1 MTSGN
6 PSRDSSGGAVSS
18 TSLLALLSASPWR
31 RSPWGHRS
39 GLRAAGSVLGRGCAC
54 PASHPPRPL
63 RARAPCHA
71 RVAGRGPPCHPA
83 PSRPGQSPEPGWG
96 RPALE
101 GEEGRLQKTGLA
113 GGQLSSLGCSRWLLH
128 AWVAA
133 GSPREEHLIP
143 LRLQPR
149 LVALSTQPLD
159 LGARPS
165 PLPEPTLPLSDLR
178 AARNQRNSSLI
189 KHHLPQA
196 VDGSVISRV

>member
-1 MTSGN
+1 MRVWLEGDLPATRPPPGRASLQSPAGEGL
-6 PSRDSSGGAVSS
+6 PLRGRKGDFRRRGWREDSS
-18 TSLLALLSASPWR
+18 
-31 RSPWGHRS
+31 
-39 GLRAAGSVLGRGCAC
+39 RAW
-54 PASHPPRPL
+54 
-63 RARAPCHA
+63 
-71 RVAGRGPPCHPA
+71 GPPHNPC
-83 PSRPGQSPEPGWG
+83 R
-96 RPALE
+96 
-101 GEEGRLQKTGLA
+101 
-113 GGQLSSLGCSRWLLH
+113 CSRWLLH